1 MANHT
6 DETKKSEK
14 PKSPL
19 PQNKYSGGHT
29 EELVDHYWGSMS
41 YVNGLIKASE
51 IKAGLILSFY
61 GILLNFMYQSS
72 NSFEADFQYN
82 IVFYI
87 IIGLWFLMTALSIY
101 YCIRCFIPKI
111 EGDYDDNVFFFG
123 DVISKFGNIKEFART
138 FYKISLDEE
147 QLFQQLGE
155 QIFIISKIA
164 AWKFKNVKRAILFL
178 AIGLVLLFL
187 AGLYYILF
195 SL

>member
-6 DETKKSEK
+6 DETQKSEK
-14 PKSPL
+14 PKNPL
-19 PQNKYSGGHT
+19 RQNKNLGGHT

-72 NSFEADFQYN
+72 NSFEANFQDN

-195 SL
+195 SF